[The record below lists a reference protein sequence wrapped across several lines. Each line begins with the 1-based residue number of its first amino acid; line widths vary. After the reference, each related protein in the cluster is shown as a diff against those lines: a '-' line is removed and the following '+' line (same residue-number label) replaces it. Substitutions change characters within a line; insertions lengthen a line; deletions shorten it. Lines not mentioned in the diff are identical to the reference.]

1 MDDSFDVH
9 KLLIALENEDNE
21 RLINLDHKKIK
32 LIKNK
37 ILKDLG
43 ISSELFYKLQK
54 QLDDYRY
61 VDEVPDLQYGS
72 YIRWISLKN
81 PEILKLTTGGF
92 ICQIKVHDDGIH
104 ITCRNRMNMFFQ
116 IRLWENLIFQK
127 FTGEEHVLLSA
138 MDYLNK

>member
-1 MDDSFDVH
+1 M
-9 KLLIALENEDNE
+9 NT
-21 RLINLDHKKIK
+21 
-32 LIKNK
+32 NK

-72 YIRWISLKN
+72 YVRWISLKN
-81 PEILKLTTGGF
+81 PEILKLTTGGY

-104 ITCRNRMNMFFQ
+104 IVCRNKMNMFFE

-127 FTGEEHVLLSA
+127 FTDEEHVLLSA
-138 MDYLNK
+138 MDYLNQ

>member
-1 MDDSFDVH
+1 MDDSFDVN